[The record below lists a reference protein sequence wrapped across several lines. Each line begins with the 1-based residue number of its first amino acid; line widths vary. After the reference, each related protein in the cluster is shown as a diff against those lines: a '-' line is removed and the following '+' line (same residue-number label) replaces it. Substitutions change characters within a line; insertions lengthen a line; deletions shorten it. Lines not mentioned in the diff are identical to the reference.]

1 MAHFKV
7 LYQSL
12 PTGRDKKYE
21 QSYSSLTK
29 FKTSQKLVRV
39 LNPLMPNL
47 NYIVFKNSLLI
58 SKKHQHGSITKINWL
73 MLFTDY
79 VTGWYYTKCP
89 MHCGHFLT
97 YCASLSKY

>member
-12 PTGRDKKYE
+12 PTGRDKKHE

-58 SKKHQHGSITKINWL
+58 SKKHQHGSIIKINWL
-73 MLFTDY
+73 MLFILITLRGGIAKS
-79 VTGWYYTKCP
+79 VPCTVAI
-89 MHCGHFLT
+89 F
-97 YCASLSKY
+97 